1 MSGVKLKFFFI
12 SYRPLKTQK
21 HLVSIDI
28 YYFGFFMK
36 SLTDNLLMQFFY
48 VPDRTMCLIKK
59 ILQQY
64 FIVFCPV
71 WDNFSSENNLYVI
84 T

>member
-1 MSGVKLKFFFI
+1 
-12 SYRPLKTQK
+12 
-21 HLVSIDI
+21 
-28 YYFGFFMK
+28 MK